1 MYIIFP
7 IIFII
12 LILFLI
18 LNYCRKK
25 RIICRVSDMPEAEK
39 CELINHLAK
48 PFGFCY
54 DAAQDVFSSRTD
66 AWQRNFGYGRIYD
79 LAAPSMNMV
88 LDTEAVYFNYR
99 KKTWLIQFWKG
110 QYGITTGAE
119 AGIYHADSI
128 IPPMLRGQTMFQA
141 ADEEEMLP
149 LRIRLYSH
157 RRQFFC
163 FTKRHWWLTG
173 FCIGTWHC
181 PYHLKAEYT
190 IVFPNMEMCNSFLK
204 SLTELGYSWEE
215 LQIEENTVRF
225 TLSAPK
231 ASDASSFAWR
241 QRYALWKDRL
251 FCKIY
256 QKVTS
261 PFSCTRDKLLYLY
274 YYLPYAFRRTICP
287 RTFQKHTFFQHT
299 HKTARRRRK
308 R

>member
-1 MYIIFP
+1 
-7 IIFII
+7 
-12 LILFLI
+12 
-18 LNYCRKK
+18 
-25 RIICRVSDMPEAEK
+25 
-39 CELINHLAK
+39 
-48 PFGFCY
+48 
-54 DAAQDVFSSRTD
+54 
-66 AWQRNFGYGRIYD
+66 
-79 LAAPSMNMV
+79 
-88 LDTEAVYFNYR
+88 
-99 KKTWLIQFWKG
+99 
-110 QYGITTGAE
+110 
-119 AGIYHADSI
+119 
-128 IPPMLRGQTMFQA
+128 
-141 ADEEEMLP
+141 
-149 LRIRLYSH
+149 
-157 RRQFFC
+157 
-163 FTKRHWWLTG
+163 
-173 FCIGTWHC
+173 
-181 PYHLKAEYT
+181 
-190 IVFPNMEMCNSFLK
+190 MEMCNSFLK

-215 LQIEENTVRF
+215 LQIEETTVRF